1 MTLGATSLDQY
12 HEKLTDA
19 REGGLLGMGGGSQ
32 CEIPGGSEAWYS
44 VRDNSLNPPQ
54 YYRVRDSFTQFLCY
68 YCERDN

>member
-1 MTLGATSLDQY
+1 MSA
-12 HEKLTDA
+12 K
-19 REGGLLGMGGGSQ
+19 GGYSEWVGGSQ

-54 YYRVRDSFTQFLCY
+54 YYRARDSFTQFLSY